1 MKISANGLG
10 LLIHF
15 EGFRDKAYR
24 DSAGVWTIGYG
35 STKGVHAGQRIT
47 RDQAA
52 IRLADDV
59 SQAESAVSRLVAVP
73 LTQGQFDA
81 LVSFVYN
88 LGAGGLAKS
97 TLLKRLNAGDYP
109 GAADEFLKW
118 VKAGGRRLQGLVRR
132 RAAERALFLTG
143 EDSTNV

>member
-1 MKISANGLG
+1 MKISANGIG
-10 LLIHF
+10 LLVHF

-59 SQAESAVSRLVAVP
+59 AKAEADVSLLVNVP

-88 LGAGGLAKS
+88 LGAGALARS
-97 TLLKRLNAGDYP
+97 TLIRRLNSGDYS
-109 GAADEFLKW
+109 GAADEFMKW

-132 RAAERALFLTG
+132 RAAERALFLNVST
-143 EDSTNV
+143 DSEG

>member
-1 MKISANGLG
+1 MKISAQGIG

-24 DSAGVWTIGYG
+24 DSTGTWTIGYG
-35 STKGVHAGQRIT
+35 STKGVHPGQRMT
-47 RDQAA
+47 REQASIRLYSDVDQAEA
-52 IRLADDV
+52 
-59 SQAESAVSRLVAVP
+59 AVNRLVTVP

-88 LGAGGLAKS
+88 LGPGALAKS
-97 TLLKRLNAGDYP
+97 TLLSRLNAGDYP
-109 GAADEFLKW
+109 GAADEFLRW

-132 RAAERALFLTG
+132 RAAERAMFLS
-143 EDSTNV
+143 EDENHG

>member
-1 MKISANGLG
+1 MKISANGIG
-10 LLIHF
+10 LLVHF

-59 SQAESAVSRLVAVP
+59 AKAEADVSLLVNVP

-88 LGAGGLAKS
+88 LGAGALARS
-97 TLLKRLNAGDYP
+97 TLIRRLNSGDYS
-109 GAADEFLKW
+109 GAADEFMKW

-132 RAAERALFLTG
+132 RAAERALFLG
-143 EDSTNV
+143 DDAA

>member
-59 SQAESAVSRLVAVP
+59 AKAEADVSLLVNVP

-88 LGAGGLAKS
+88 LGAGALARS
-97 TLLKRLNAGDYP
+97 TLIRRLNSGDYS
-109 GAADEFLKW
+109 GAADEFMKW

-132 RAAERALFLTG
+132 RAAERALFLG
-143 EDSTNV
+143 DDAA

>member
-1 MKISANGLG
+1 MKISANGIG

-24 DSAGVWTIGYG
+24 DSGGVWTIGYG

-59 SQAESAVSRLVAVP
+59 AKAEADVSLLVNVP

-88 LGAGGLAKS
+88 LGAGALARS
-97 TLLKRLNAGDYP
+97 TLIRRLNSGDYS
-109 GAADEFLKW
+109 GAADEFMKW

-132 RAAERALFLTG
+132 RAAERALFLG
-143 EDSTNV
+143 DDAA

>member
-1 MKISANGLG
+1 M
-10 LLIHF
+10 HF
-15 EGFRDKAYR
+15 EGFKSEAYR

-73 LTQGQFDA
+73 LTQCQFDA

-97 TLLKRLNAGDYP
+97 TLLKRLNAGDYSV
-109 GAADEFLKW
+109 AADEFMKW

-132 RAAERALFLTG
+132 RAAERALFLG
-143 EDSTNV
+143 DDAA